1 MEKDLSFL
9 NLQISSLSDTEKQIL
24 AYIAIS
30 IQKGKL
36 YYRQYVIKNKMFHFS
51 SFILYLCDDFTTTL
65 MSLV

>member
-9 NLQISSLSDTEKQIL
+9 NLQISSPSDTEKQIL

-36 YYRQYVIKNKMFHFS
+36 
-51 SFILYLCDDFTTTL
+51 
-65 MSLV
+65 